1 MFDPT
6 LVVQSAIS
14 SFNNIALHS
23 PDFFWNSLLCLPI
36 FAVFWIFAP
45 EITTRFF
52 PDSKKRVK
60 TIATWTIVFIAV
72 WLLSHESFNALR
84 DGISLGI
91 SALTAACVFT
101 LSLFAGWHVPSFSN
115 LVRVKEKWR
124 KKVDVVA
131 PIITAVLIG
140 LCAWGTWQTMF
151 VQFTA
156 ALLGFY
162 AGRLMVYR
170 NRCQM
175 GSEGLIIILM
185 GMMLFGLVMQ
195 PEFFRFGQ
203 LGHLTI
209 IHLLSLI
216 VVLVTIIS
224 SIMMRSIRPTGWLK
238 KAHYKKLMW
247 LMRAGIIF
255 ALVLFLM
262 TENAL
267 AFAVLGMG
275 IFVQSFIVIRHR
287 APSDSNLLKNWS
299 EDLWIV
305 SLGLFGLLTTMPAI
319 ICAAIILV
327 RTKAKFNAMAAIKSL
342 L

>member
-23 PDFFWNSLLCLPI
+23 PDFFWNALLCLPI

-52 PDSKKRVK
+52 PDSKKREK
-60 TIATWTIVFIAV
+60 TIATWTIAFIAV

-91 SALTAACVFT
+91 SALTAACVFV

-115 LVRVKEKWR
+115 LVKVKEKWR

-140 LCAWGTWQTMF
+140 LCAWGTWQTML

-156 ALLGFY
+156 ALFGFY

-175 GSEGLIIILM
+175 GSEGLVIVLM

-224 SIMMRSIRPTGWLK
+224 SIMMRSIRPTSWLK
-238 KAHYKKLMW
+238 KSIYKKLMW
-247 LMRAGIIF
+247 LTRAGIIF
-255 ALVLFLM
+255 ALVLFLL

-267 AFAVLGMG
+267 AFAILAIG
-275 IFVQSFIVIRHR
+275 IFLQSFIAVRHR
-287 APSDSNLLKNWS
+287 APSDGNLLKTWS
-299 EDLWIV
+299 KDLWV
-305 SLGLFGLLTTMPAI
+305 LSLGLFGLLTMMPAI
-319 ICAAIILV
+319 ICAAIILI
-327 RTKAKFNAMAAIKSL
+327 RIRAKFNAMAAIKSL

>member
-23 PDFFWNSLLCLPI
+23 PDFFWSTLLCLPI

-45 EITTRFF
+45 EITTRFL
-52 PDSKKRVK
+52 PDSKKRLK
-60 TIATWTIVFIAV
+60 TIATWSIAFIAI

-91 SALTAACVFT
+91 SALTAACVFV

-115 LVRVKEKWR
+115 LVNIKEKWR
-124 KKVDVVA
+124 KKADIVA
-131 PIITAVLIG
+131 PIIAAALIG
-140 LCAWGTWQTMF
+140 LCAWGTWQTIL
-151 VQFTA
+151 VQFIAT
-156 ALLGFY
+156 LFGFY

-170 NRCQM
+170 NRHKM
-175 GSEGLIIILM
+175 GSESLVILLM
-185 GMMLFGLVMQ
+185 GLLLFGLVMQ

-209 IHLLSLI
+209 IHTLSLI
-216 VVLVTIIS
+216 FTLVTIIV
-224 SIMMRSIRPTGWLK
+224 SIMMRSVRPTGWLK
-238 KAHYKKLMW
+238 KSHYKKLMW
-247 LMRAGIIF
+247 LMRAGIIL

-299 EDLWIV
+299 EDLWIL
-305 SLGLFGLLTTMPAI
+305 SLGLFGLLTTMPTI
-319 ICAAIILV
+319 ICAVIILV
-327 RTKAKFNAMAAIKSL
+327 RTRVKFSAKAAIKSVL
-342 L
+342 